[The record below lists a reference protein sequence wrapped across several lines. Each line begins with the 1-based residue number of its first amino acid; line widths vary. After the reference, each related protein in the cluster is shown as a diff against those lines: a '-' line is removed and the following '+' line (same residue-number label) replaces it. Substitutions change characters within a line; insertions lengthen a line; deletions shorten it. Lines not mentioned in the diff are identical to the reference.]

1 MKKAV
6 IILATA
12 MMCTMTTTAF
22 AANTAAQEG
31 LLPITPAIIA
41 QEDALLDEMLVDE
54 NGVIVPEE
62 EIPAVEVPAEELP
75 EVEAPVVEAPVETPD
90 EDAPV
95 VETPEAETP
104 AVEAP
109 AVEAPAEELPAE
121 EAPVVEIIDEQIPLA
136 PVAQTITIRG
146 VVYNTAGEMAY
157 EETQEVELNVGD
169 TLDLSK
175 YVWTDIGGITFIGDA
190 TAVTVAEDMGE
201 LVLNYELADGWVI
214 V

>member
-22 AANTAAQEG
+22 AANTAAQEE

-75 EVEAPVVEAPVETPD
+75 EVETPVVEAPVETPD

-95 VETPEAETP
+95 VETP

-109 AVEAPAEELPAE
+109 AVEAPAEDLPAE

-190 TAVTVAEDMGE
+190 TAVTVTEDMGE

>member
-75 EVEAPVVEAPVETPD
+75 EVETPVVEAPVETPD

-95 VETPEAETP
+95 VETP

-109 AVEAPAEELPAE
+109 AVEAPAEDLPAE

-190 TAVTVAEDMGE
+190 AALTVTEDMGE

>member
-109 AVEAPAEELPAE
+109 AEELPAE

-201 LVLNYELADGWVI
+201 LVLNYELADGWFI
-214 V
+214 L

>member
-62 EIPAVEVPAEELP
+62 EIPAVEAPVEELP

-90 EDAPV
+90 GDAPV
-95 VETPEAETP
+95 VETPEAET
-104 AVEAP
+104 P

-146 VVYNTAGEMAY
+146 VVYNTAGEVAY
-157 EETQEVELNVGD
+157 EATQDIELNVGD
-169 TLDLSK
+169 TLDLSE
-175 YVWTDIGGITFIGDA
+175 YVWTDIGGITFTGDA
-190 TAVTVAEDMGE
+190 TAVTVAEGMNE
-201 LVLNYELADGWVI
+201 IVLNYELADGWFI
-214 V
+214 L